1 MAVAGSSARVSFL
14 DSREEKDVDIAAL
27 NVRRGSYVE
36 VFASSA
42 IGVVSKKEAEQKGA
56 LRRELMRRLVT
67 SS

>member
-14 DSREEKDVDIAAL
+14 DSREERDVDIAAL